1 MPLPTRSSPAIQ
13 VFNTITSGSNSL
25 NKELSSI
32 TPTSPIY
39 LYELDLSDIYP
50 QIRYINTSGQPMQN
64 GILRCHNNFN
74 LFNLNNG
81 SFNKGQ
87 IYWQNN
93 YYYPFPMIAEG
104 FDYTSVGTLPV
115 PQLSL
120 INYSPDDSTNS
131 FYKYIR
137 MQIQSLGDIVGGK
150 FTRIRTFLKYLDP
163 LNFSGN
169 NNPYSDDPSITE
181 IELPRDIYFV
191 DRKELENK
199 NVLKYDLVS
208 ILDLE
213 NLTLPGR
220 TLLANKCPFQY
231 RGEGCLYEYNK
242 RIEPIHSGV
251 YGYVLNPDKRI
262 TLPLEAPPVA
272 TENDEL
278 FLNTI
283 LSGVQSKQRFSGINY
298 FKHTGTN
305 NWADWTFT
313 NYTLN
318 AGTSAQ
324 CATAL
329 NDNNIAVTA
338 ITSTAAQQIVQ
349 LSSQIPAEVT
359 QVSLTSTS
367 TINNDYQIQY
377 YSNISSSWNP
387 VSDISGYSLAWNLNG
402 NPAGSYKIT
411 FPSRG
416 IQTDWRLISTTTNA
430 GTAFSELNFSG
441 QYRIADNGN
450 WTTGV
455 FYTTGDFVF
464 LENNQIKYYFV
475 CLNNHTSDVF
485 NNPPNRKF
493 WAADTCSKTIN
504 ACRLRWQK
512 NPYFR
517 PVVWPMS
524 RGGWDRLSTYRR
536 YRITG
541 FQAYGSAY
549 DFRRLLMP
557 SWYVTGSAL
566 EDGRPASW
574 PRRPDVHD
582 PWNYYSHGLP
592 KDATGEYLN
601 GFLPFGG
608 FPGLDQ
614 IQ

>member
-25 NKELSSI
+25 NTELSSI
-32 TPTSPIY
+32 TPTTPIY

-50 QIRYINTSGQPMQN
+50 QIRFINTSGQPMQN

-74 LFNLNNG
+74 LFNLTNG
-81 SFNKGQ
+81 SFDKGQ

-93 YYYPFPMIAEG
+93 YYYPFPMVAEG
-104 FDYTSVGTLPV
+104 FDYVSVGTLPT
-115 PQLSL
+115 PQLTL
-120 INYSPDDSTNS
+120 TNYSPDNNTNS

-150 FTRIRTFLKYLDP
+150 FTRIRSFLKYLDP

-169 NNPYSDDPSITE
+169 YNPYSDDPSITE
-181 IELPRDIYFV
+181 IELPRDIYYV

-199 NVLKYDLVS
+199 NTLQYNLVS

-220 TLLANKCPFQY
+220 TLLANKCPFEY

-242 RIEPIHSGV
+242 RIDPIHSGV
-251 YGYVLNPDKRI
+251 YGSVSNPDRRI

-283 LSGVQSKQRFSGINY
+283 LSGVQSRQRFSGFNY
-298 FKHTGTN
+298 FQHTGNN
-305 NWADWTFT
+305 NWANWTFT

-324 CATAL
+324 CAAAL
-329 NDNNIAVTA
+329 NNGNTAVTA
-338 ITSTAAQQIVQ
+338 VTSNAAQQIIQISSPVQ
-349 LSSQIPAEVT
+349 AEVT
-359 QVSLTSTS
+359 QVSLSSTS
-367 TINNDYQIQY
+367 TINNNYQIQY
-377 YSNISSSWNP
+377 YSNIASSWNP
-387 VSDISGYSLAWNLNG
+387 VVDISGYTLAWNLSG
-402 NPAGSYKIT
+402 RAAGTYRIT

-416 IQTDWRLISTTTNA
+416 IWGDWRLISTSTNA
-430 GTAFSELNFSG
+430 GTALSELNFSG
-441 QYRIADNGN
+441 QFRIGDSGD
-450 WTTGV
+450 WVTGA
-455 FYTTGDFVF
+455 FYQTGDFVF
-464 LENNQIKYYFV
+464 LQNHGIKYYFV
-475 CLNNHTSDVF
+475 CLTNHTSDVF

-493 WAADTCSKTIN
+493 WGADTCSKTIN

-524 RGGWDRLSTYRR
+524 RGGWDYWSFYRR

-541 FQAYGSAY
+541 YQAAGPGG
-549 DFRRLLMP
+549 DFRRLNVP
-557 SWYVTGSAL
+557 PWYATGSAL
-566 EDGRPASW
+566 ADGSPASW

-582 PWNYYSHGLP
+582 PWNNYAHGLP
-592 KDATGEYLN
+592 EDVTGEYLN